1 MKESPFE
8 RRKDGWMDYMQEGK
22 KDQVRVVVSDD
33 AQLLLHHVQVIMK
46 LRIKDRNQWQEKN
59 NRNK

>member
-1 MKESPFE
+1 LKESPFE
-8 RRKDGWMDYMQEGK
+8 RRKGGWMDYMQEGK